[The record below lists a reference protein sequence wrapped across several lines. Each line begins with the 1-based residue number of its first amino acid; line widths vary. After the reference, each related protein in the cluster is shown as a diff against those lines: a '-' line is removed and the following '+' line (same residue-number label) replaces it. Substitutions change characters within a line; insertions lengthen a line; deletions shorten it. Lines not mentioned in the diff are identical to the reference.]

1 METPLLLTLHWT
13 HDAPKRSPQSC
24 VGRGCPAGVEPG
36 ASTFT
41 ESRARPLHYGHRME
55 LRIGDCGFR
64 SSIRNPKSAIPI
76 ARPGLEPGTP
86 RSKRGMMSV
95 SPSSR
100 ERVESGES
108 RVESQKPRGR
118 PAFSDSRLWTLDSR
132 LSGSPTRTRTRNSS
146 LEARNDVR
154 FTIGPWKSRE
164 LRVES
169 PEPENSSGSQPWT
182 LSPRPFPA
190 EGMGFEP
197 TRPRGRTV

>member
-1 METPLLLTLHWT
+1 MRRNVRRNRALGEGVRRELNP
-13 HDAPKRSPQSC
+13 APRLSQSR
-24 VGRGCPAGVEPG
+24 VQDRYTTDTVWN
-36 ASTFT
+36 
-41 ESRARPLHYGHRME
+41 
-55 LRIGDCGFR
+55 CGLAIAD
-64 SSIRNPKSAIPI
+64 SALQSAIRNPKSAIAI